1 MTFRVWAPH
10 ARSDVTLVLG
20 GARHAMR
27 RAGDG
32 WWEADE
38 EDRPGEAYAFAVDG
52 GEPRADPRAL
62 SLPAGPNGH
71 AAVIDREQVCA
82 TAVPWAGVEL
92 EGAVIY
98 ELHIGTF
105 TAAGTLDSAI
115 DRLDHLVALGIDFVE
130 VMPLASFPGRHG
142 WGYDGVGLYAVH
154 EPYGGPFAFRR
165 FVDACHAR
173 GLGVCLDVVYNH
185 LGPSGNHLREF
196 GPYFT
201 DRYATPWGDALNLDG
216 PGSDE
221 VRRFIRDN
229 AVMWLRDFHVDA
241 LRLDAVHALLDDR
254 AITLVEELTADADA
268 LSGQLGRPLWLI
280 AESAR
285 NDPLTVTPR
294 AQNGTGFHAQWAD
307 DVHHALHVALTGET
321 QGYYADFAAPGAL
334 AKVLEGIF
342 FHDGCWSAF
351 RRRTHGAP
359 VDRASLPGSR
369 FVVALQTHDQVGNR
383 ARGDR
388 LSASVPPGLL
398 ACGAALLLTSAGTPM
413 LFMGEEWG
421 ASTPWL
427 YFTDHTDPAI
437 GDAVRQGRREEFGAH
452 GWALDE
458 VPDPQAAETFE
469 QSRLDWTEPG
479 REPHTRLLAWYSD
492 LITLRRAHADL
503 RDPRLD
509 RVRVEHD
516 AAAHTVIVLRGRH
529 VVVANLAAEQRSLAL
544 VANNLEIVLAWQ
556 PQGTVLDPA
565 GLTLPGHSAAVL
577 AASPEPLADS

>member
-1 MTFRVWAPH
+1 MTFSVWAPN
-10 ARSDVTLVLG
+10 ARASVTLVLG
-20 GARHAMR
+20 GTRHAMR
-27 RAGDG
+27 QAGGGWWESGEEARAGD
-32 WWEADE
+32 
-38 EDRPGEAYAFAVDG
+38 AYAFAVDD

-62 SLPAGPNGH
+62 SLPRGPEGE
-71 AAVIDREQVCA
+71 AVVVDRERLSA
-82 TAVPWAGVEL
+82 AAVPWAGVEL
-92 EGAVIY
+92 AEAVIY
-98 ELHIGTF
+98 ELHVGTF
-105 TAAGTLDSAI
+105 TTGGTLDSAI
-115 DRLDHLVALGIDFVE
+115 ERLDHLAGLGIDIVE
-130 VMPLASFPGRHG
+130 VMPLATFPGRHG
-142 WGYDGVGLYAVH
+142 WGYDGVSLYAVH

-229 AVMWLRDFHVDA
+229 AVMWLRDFHIDA
-241 LRLDAVHALLDDR
+241 LRLDAVHALLDER

-268 LSGQLGRPLWLI
+268 LSERIGRPLRLI
-280 AESAR
+280 AESDR

-294 AQNGTGFHAQWAD
+294 RQNGTGFHAQWAD

-321 QGYYADFAAPGAL
+321 QGYYADFASPGAL

-342 FHDGCWSAF
+342 FHDGRWSSF
-351 RRRTHGAP
+351 RQRTHGAP
-359 VDRASLPGSR
+359 LDRASLPGSR
-369 FVVALQTHDQVGNR
+369 FVVSLQTHDQVGNR

-388 LSASVPPGLL
+388 LSALVPPGLL

-421 ASTPWL
+421 ASTPWM

-437 GDAVRQGRREEFGAH
+437 AEAVRRGRREEFGRH
-452 GWALDE
+452 SWALDD

-469 QSRLDWTEPG
+469 QSRLDWDELG
-479 REPHTRLLAWYSD
+479 REPHARLLAWYRD
-492 LITLRRAHADL
+492 LIALRRARPDL

-509 RVRVEHD
+509 LVRVEHD
-516 AAAHTVIVLRGRH
+516 IAAQAVVVERGRH
-529 VVVANLAAEQRSLAL
+529 LVVANLASERRSLARTTDL
-544 VANNLEIVLAWQ
+544 QIVLAWD
-556 PQGTVLDPA
+556 PEGTSLDDA
-565 GLTLPGHSAAVL
+565 GLSLPAQSAVVL
-577 AASPEPLADS
+577 ESAG